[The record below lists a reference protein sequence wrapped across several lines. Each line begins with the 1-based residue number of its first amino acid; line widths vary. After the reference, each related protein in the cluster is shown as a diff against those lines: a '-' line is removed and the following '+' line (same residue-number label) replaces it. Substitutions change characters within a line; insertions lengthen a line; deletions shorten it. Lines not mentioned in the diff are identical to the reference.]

1 MPVFT
6 FPCVNDVG
14 ILYLRFTF
22 ASPPFQVRFKSVP
35 DPFLRMGEK
44 WDLVGICIGITW
56 EVQIT

>member
-14 ILYLRFTF
+14 ILHLRFT
-22 ASPPFQVRFKSVP
+22 SVSGSFQVRFKSVP

-56 EVQIT
+56 DLLIT